1 MGIGF
6 HEFAFLKY
14 CKKNRNFQTLSTLGR
29 QEIHI
34 KSNNNFISKR
44 SANFINEKYADNLL
58 VTELN
63 LSKLKSYDVSNE
75 DSPSEIKN
83 FNFLIDN
90 PEKVDAFFDG
100 GSLQHTFNIPVVL
113 KNISNHVKIGG
124 LIIHV
129 TSSNNLCGFGFY
141 QFSPEFFINYYS
153 NENGYI
159 NTKVYVADY
168 DNSENWYEVE
178 KKNFK
183 NISINKTS
191 RLICMIVTEK
201 KLEKNIKEI
210 FQKIYLFDKKTNDDQ
225 KNNFKTKILK
235 SRIFITMYFKIL
247 LLVNIFSNSILLR
260 LNKSLSIKKIHKL
273 LS

>member
-1 MGIGF
+1 MGIGL
-6 HEFAFLKY
+6 HEFSFLKY
-14 CKKNRNFQTLSTLGR
+14 CKKNKDFKTLSTLGR
-29 QEIHI
+29 QEIFI
-34 KSNNNFISKR
+34 KKNNNFVSKK
-44 SANFINEKYADNLL
+44 SANFLNEKYADNLL
-58 VTELN
+58 VSELN

-83 FNFLIDN
+83 FNLLIDN

-100 GSLQHTFNIPVVL
+100 GSLQHTFNIPIVL

-124 LIIHV
+124 SIIHI

-168 DNSENWYEVE
+168 DNNENWYEVE
-178 KKNFK
+178 TKNFK
-183 NISINKTS
+183 NISINTTS
-191 RLICMIVTEK
+191 RIICMVVTEK
-201 KLEKNIKEI
+201 KLEKNTQEI

-235 SRIFITMYFKIL
+235 SRIFIKIYFRML

-260 LNKSLSIKKIHKL
+260 LNKNLSIKKIHKL